1 MPIDHCR
8 IISLSM
14 VKYEQDIVE
23 PFIRHNSRYVDFMI
37 ILDNASVDLTDRIA
51 IDCARELKTIVIAD
65 SEEFAYNQAERMT
78 RLLHY
83 CQSAFFADFVLLL
96 DADEFIAAPDRQAF
110 ERSLRTIPRDGVGSI
125 PWRTFVITPDEM
137 GRQTAD
143 PPRSLNYRRAMELPQ
158 YGKAVLRLDRAYR
171 PDLHI
176 NQGNHAIGAASGA
189 LMPLTWLKDVQLLHF
204 PVRSREQLVCKSVV
218 GWMAYLARNP
228 DARREI
234 FGTQWRDAFDRVA
247 TTGASGLSDN
257 DLCEMSLHY
266 VQTRPA
272 SDWQKDV
279 VEEKPPSDYVRR
291 RSSGKFADPIAL
303 IARSWERS
311 LSPPASLLKF
321 NRPSMENLGAEGEKT
336 PFSAAWHWDNF
347 FLDIAPF
354 RYIAEKYAPSTV
366 LDIGCGVGANLQ
378 LFKHLGAK
386 TVFGIDGLRDE
397 ASLLESSEY
406 ASRDLSQPLNLDRV
420 FDCALCL
427 EVAPRLPAQSAE
439 VVIDAI
445 AAHSGQTIIFSAAE
459 PGQPGHGHINCRP
472 LSYWLTL
479 WSERGWAPDL
489 ADTLGARCLSTLS
502 WFRRNLV
509 VLRPEISAETSAATD
524 ILGEISARP
533 FRWYNQSPGI
543 RSTAFVEP
551 LPQPPAGYA
560 TPIAAQ
566 FPATRSS

>member
-1 MPIDHCR
+1 MRVDHSR

-14 VKYEQDIVE
+14 VKNEQDIIE

-37 ILDNASVDLTDRIA
+37 IVDNASADLTRRITV
-51 IDCARELKTIVIAD
+51 DCVRELKTIVIAD

-96 DADEFIAAPDRQAF
+96 DADEFISAPDRHAF

-125 PWRTFVITPDEM
+125 PWRTFVITPNEM
-137 GRQTAD
+137 GRQAED
-143 PPRSLNYRRAMELPQ
+143 PPGSLHYRRAMELPQ
-158 YGKAVLRLDRAYR
+158 NGKAVLRLDGAYR

-176 NQGNHAIGAASGA
+176 RQGNHQVRAASGA
-189 LMPLTWLKDVQLLHF
+189 PLPLTWLKDIQLMHF

-228 DARREI
+228 GARREI
-234 FGTQWRDAFDRVA
+234 LGTQWRDAFDRVA
-247 TTGASGLSDN
+247 VTGASGLSDI

-266 VQTRPA
+266 AQSRSAT
-272 SDWQKDV
+272 DWQKDV
-279 VEEKPPSDYVRR
+279 VEEKAPFDYARR
-291 RSSGKFADPIAL
+291 HSTGKFADPIAL

-311 LSPPASLLKF
+311 LSPPASLLAF
-321 NRPSMENLGAEGEKT
+321 NRPSMENVGAEVAKM

-366 LDIGCGVGANLQ
+366 LDIGCGIGAYLQ

-386 TVFGIDGLRDE
+386 AVFGIDGLRDDE
-397 ASLLESSEY
+397 TLLQSSEY
-406 ASRDLSQPLNLDRV
+406 AMRDLSQPLNLGRV
-420 FDCALCL
+420 FDCAMCV

-439 VVIDAI
+439 VLIETI
-445 AAHSGQTIIFSAAE
+445 AAHSGRTIIFSAAE

-479 WSERGWAPDL
+479 WSERGWGPDL
-489 ADTLGARCLSTLS
+489 ADSLSMRCLSTLS

-509 VLRPEISAETSAATD
+509 VLRRENSAETSVAAAV
-524 ILGEISARP
+524 LGEISARP

-551 LPQPPAGYA
+551 LPAPPAGYA
-560 TPIAAQ
+560 TQITAQ
-566 FPATRSS
+566 KSS

>member
-14 VKYEQDIVE
+14 VKNEQDIIE

-37 ILDNASVDLTDRIA
+37 IMDNASVDLTRPIA
-51 IDCARELKTIVIAD
+51 VDCARELKSIIIAD

-96 DADEFIAAPDRQAF
+96 DADEFISSPDRQAL
-110 ERSLRTIPRDGVGSI
+110 ERSLRAIPRDGVGSI
-125 PWRTFVITPDEM
+125 PWRTFVMTPNET
-137 GRQTAD
+137 GRQTED
-143 PPRSLNYRRAMELPQ
+143 PPRSLHFRRAMELPQ
-158 YGKAVLRLDRAYR
+158 YGKAVLRLDGAYR

-176 NQGNHAIGAASGA
+176 NQGNHSVRAASGA
-189 LMPLTWLKDVQLLHF
+189 PLPLTWLKDIQLMHF
-204 PVRSREQLVCKSVV
+204 PVRSREQLAGKSVV

-228 DARREI
+228 GARRDI
-234 FGTQWRDAFDRVA
+234 LGTQWRDAFDRVA
-247 TTGASGLSDN
+247 ATGASGLSDN

-266 VQTRPA
+266 AQSRSAT
-272 SDWQKDV
+272 DWQKDA
-279 VEEKPPSDYVRR
+279 VEEKPPCDYARR
-291 RSSGKFADPIAL
+291 YSTGKFADPIAL

-311 LSPPASLLKF
+311 LSPPAPPLQF
-321 NRPSMENLGAEGEKT
+321 NRPSTRNAGAEVAKM

-347 FLDIAPF
+347 FLDIPPF

-366 LDIGCGVGANLQ
+366 LDIGCGIGAALQ

-386 TVFGIDGLRDE
+386 AVFGIDGLRDDLT
-397 ASLLESSEY
+397 LLQGGEY
-406 ASRDLSQPLNLDRV
+406 ARRDLSRPLNLDRV

-427 EVAPRLPAQSAE
+427 ELAARLPAQSAKVLIE
-439 VVIDAI
+439 TI
-445 AAHSGQTIIFSAAE
+445 AAHSGGTIIFSAAG
-459 PGQPGHGHINCRP
+459 PGQPGYGHINCRP

-479 WSERGWAPDL
+479 WSERGWGPDL
-489 ADTLGARCLSTLS
+489 ADTLSMRCLSTLS

-509 VLRPEISAETSAATD
+509 VLRPGISAETSAATV

-533 FRWYNQSPGI
+533 FQWYNQSPGI

-551 LPQPPAGYA
+551 LPPPPAGYA
-560 TPIAAQ
+560 TQTTAQ
-566 FPATRSS
+566 KSS

>member
-1 MPIDHCR
+1 MGVDHCR

-14 VKYEQDIVE
+14 VKNEQDIIE

-37 ILDNASVDLTDRIA
+37 IIDNASADLTRRIA
-51 IDCARELKTIVIAD
+51 LDCARELKTIVIAD
-65 SEEFAYNQAERMT
+65 SEEFAYKQAERMT

-83 CQSAFFADFVLLL
+83 CQSAFFAEFVLLL
-96 DADEFIAAPDRQAF
+96 DADEFISALDRDAF

-125 PWRTFVITPDEM
+125 PWRTFVITPNEM
-137 GRQTAD
+137 DRQVKD
-143 PPRSLNYRRAMELPQ
+143 PPGSLHYRRAMELPQ
-158 YGKAVLRLDRAYR
+158 AGKAVLRLDGAYR

-176 NQGNHAIGAASGA
+176 RQGNHQVCAATGAP
-189 LMPLTWLKDVQLLHF
+189 LPLTWLKDIQLLHF

-228 DARREI
+228 GARREN
-234 FGTQWRDAFDRVA
+234 FGKQWRDAFDRVA

-266 VQTRPA
+266 DQSRSAT
-272 SDWQKDV
+272 DWQKDV
-279 VEEKPPSDYVRR
+279 AEEKAPFDYTRR
-291 RSSGKFADPIAL
+291 HSTGKFADPIAL

-311 LSPPASLLKF
+311 LSPPAPLLAF
-321 NRPSMENLGAEGEKT
+321 NRPSMENVSAEVAKT

-366 LDIGCGVGANLQ
+366 LDIGCGVGAYLQ

-386 TVFGIDGLRDE
+386 AVFGIDGLRDD
-397 ASLLESSEY
+397 ATLLQSGEY
-406 ASRDLSQPLNLDRV
+406 AMRDLSRPLNLGRV
-420 FDCALCL
+420 FDCVMCL
-427 EVAPRLPAQSAE
+427 EVAPRLPAQSADVLIE
-439 VVIDAI
+439 TL
-445 AAHSGQTIIFSAAE
+445 AAHSGRTIIFSAAE

-479 WSERGWAPDL
+479 WSKRGWGPDL
-489 ADTLGARCLSTLS
+489 ADSLGMRCLATLS

-509 VLRPEISAETSAATD
+509 VLRRENSAETSMAAAV
-524 ILGEISARP
+524 LAEISARP

-543 RSTAFVEP
+543 RSTAFAEP
-551 LPQPPAGYA
+551 LPAPPAGYA
-560 TPIAAQ
+560 TQITAQ
-566 FPATRSS
+566 KSS